1 MMAERKCLFTEGPSQ
16 QEEFPQL
23 RLTKIT
29 SDACGIYWIT
39 EQGLQMLEKRTRENP
54 KGDQGLVNCARRCLE
69 VQQDY
74 KRTWPLWTVREEAS
88 NYDANAFR
96 NSGSEN
102 PYQVVVCPLEDYL
115 EEPVDH
121 SIKPMILLEKM
132 GTGLSNR
139 RAFGTFEIT
148 RKDRI
153 WARIVDEEE
162 LVVVVEYLLSENL
175 IETSGAFK
183 WESVAGYLLEN
194 IHSIKFQMT
203 IRGWGALRQ
212 NKAFPNTNKVFIAS
226 AFSWSKGEENIRNDA
241 IEAIKRACQTLG
253 FEASPVSQDHTDN
266 ITDRIMAEIRR
277 SRFVVVELTYH
288 NRGAYYEAGFAKGL
302 GIPVYFIVRE
312 GFTSHNP
319 ADDSTGMRIHFD
331 IAQIMYRVWKQPKDI
346 EQVLRDWIESTIGR
360 YGELRS
366 RNNQ

>member
-1 MMAERKCLFTEGPSQ
+1 M
-16 QEEFPQL
+16 
-23 RLTKIT
+23 
-29 SDACGIYWIT
+29 
-39 EQGLQMLEKRTRENP
+39 
-54 KGDQGLVNCARRCLE
+54 
-69 VQQDY
+69 
-74 KRTWPLWTVREEAS
+74 REEAS
-88 NYDANAFR
+88 RYDADAFR

-121 SIKPMILLEKM
+121 SIKPTVLLEKL
-132 GTGLSNR
+132 GTGLSNH
-139 RAFGTFEIT
+139 RAFEIFEIT
-148 RKDRI
+148 PEDRI
-153 WARIVDEEE
+153 WARIVDKEE
-162 LVVVVEYLLSENL
+162 LAVVVKYLLLDGL
-175 IETSGAFK
+175 IRTLDGVSSDK
-183 WESVAGYLLEN
+183 RLSD
-194 IHSIKFQMT
+194 IHSLGPHFQMT
-203 IRGWGALRQ
+203 IRGWEALRKR
-212 NKAFPNTNKVFIAS
+212 NSFPNTNKVFIAS
-226 AFSWSKGEENIRNDA
+226 AFRWAEGEENIRNDA

-312 GFTSHNP
+312 DFTSHDP
-319 ADDSTGMRIHFD
+319 TDDSTGKRIHFD
-331 IAQIMYRVWKQPKDI
+331 IAQIMYRVWKQPNDI

-366 RNNQ
+366 RNIQ